1 MIFNMYYFIMHVDYM
16 REYKHVSYTT
26 CRWYTTC
33 LFVLS
38 LGKPNI
44 WRIQHFDVQL
54 LWMSTFCW
62 QQWDQHLWFIAAVTS
77 STDRSIF
84 CSKYQS
90 PTVFDL
96 GIEDGNTGQHPWHVS
111 QRFQQCRSSPQEAL
125 DCSHGQSTCPGPWT
139 QKVWAQMSSTTCLL
153 TTTWTPGGWRSQQR
167 STQPSK
173 PETGLP
179 TTLRGN
185 TMCPRWD
192 ELIMSPTPSTAIC
205 NMFYHATEL
214 HIESNNWQQAKL
226 LALCTNS
233 VQQKRRIGNGTINLF
248 NRGYF
253 METQMQVEAGHF
265 LNLTTDEFS
274 TVQLWNITAS
284 TTGGN
289 ILQKIANATSWQ
301 QHTCAH
307 STGDWTSTWM
317 APGPHQRL
325 GVHRNASTQQDANRG
340 STAFEPGLGEPTSS
354 PTRHSTSILGG
365 QDIRAFSWQP
375 NDPGICQCQHQH
387 GSVQHWFQRIPWSNK
402 RRCQHGWRDEGLIQH
417 EINKWEKLQLPWL
430 NSLKQ
435 QRWWWAQQAVQ
446 HLRVPT
452 NRLYT
457 NTFRQQSFVNT
468 LV

>member
-1 MIFNMYYFIMHVDYM
+1 MTCEPTIPTMPKF
-16 REYKHVSYTT
+16 TT
-26 CRWYTTC
+26 G
-33 LFVLS
+33 S
-38 LGKPNI
+38 LG
-44 WRIQHFDVQL
+44 
-54 LWMSTFCW
+54 
-62 QQWDQHLWFIAAVTS
+62 
-77 STDRSIF
+77 
-84 CSKYQS
+84 
-90 PTVFDL
+90 
-96 GIEDGNTGQHPWHVS
+96 
-111 QRFQQCRSSPQEAL
+111 
-125 DCSHGQSTCPGPWT
+125 
-139 QKVWAQMSSTTCLL
+139 LL
-153 TTTWTPGGWRSQQR
+153 TRAINMSRTVNSKGLGPDEFNNMSFDNNMDTWWLALPTALYSAI
-167 STQPSK
+167 T
-173 PETGLP
+173 PETELP

-233 VQQKRRIGNGTINLF
+233 AQQKRRIGNGTINLF

-274 TVQLWNITAS
+274 TVQLWSITAN

-325 GVHRNASTQQDANRG
+325 GVHRNASTQQDANTG

-387 GSVQHWFQRIPWSNK
+387 GSVQH
-402 RRCQHGWRDEGLIQH
+402 
-417 EINKWEKLQLPWL
+417 
-430 NSLKQ
+430 
-435 QRWWWAQQAVQ
+435 
-446 HLRVPT
+446 
-452 NRLYT
+452 
-457 NTFRQQSFVNT
+457 
-468 LV
+468 